1 MLSWLEHAGN
11 LAAPSRKPMSS
22 AMSGFATFDWEGTGL
37 SVVWDHPPDG
47 GTYLLLGHGAGGNL
61 HTPGLA
67 AYARALAAAGVGAVR
82 FNFPYAEAG
91 RRVPDRQPILERCYA
106 AVAAQVRPRASR
118 LYLGGRSMGGR
129 IASHVV
135 ASGTPAAGLVFLS
148 YPLHPP
154 GRPDRLRAAHLP
166 KIGVPMLFLHG
177 TRDAF
182 AEPTILRRILDG
194 LPAATLHDIEG
205 ADHGLTVRA
214 RPAADVIRELV
225 DVTLRW
231 IEAHRAPA

>member
-11 LAAPSRKPMSS
+11 LTMSDRTPKSS
-22 AMSGFATFDWEGTGL
+22 AMSRSETFDWEGTGL
-37 SVVWDHPPDG
+37 SVAWDHPGKG
-47 GTYLLLGHGAGGNL
+47 GTYVLLGHGAGGNL

-91 RRVPDRQPILERCYA
+91 RRVPDRQPTLERSYA
-106 AVAAQVRPRASR
+106 AIAAHVRPQVSR

-135 ASGTPAAGLVFLS
+135 ASGGAAAGLVFLS

-166 KIGVPMLFLHG
+166 KIDVPMLFLHG

-182 AEPTILRRILDG
+182 ADPALLRHVLDG
-194 LPAATLHDIEG
+194 LPAATLHDVEG
-205 ADHGLTVRA
+205 ADHGLMVRG
-214 RPAADVIRELV
+214 RPAAEVIGELV
-225 DVTLRW
+225 DVTVRW
-231 IEAHRAPA
+231 IEAQRAPA

>member
-1 MLSWLEHAGN
+1 
-11 LAAPSRKPMSS
+11 MSS
-22 AMSGFATFDWEGTGL
+22 AMSGSATFDWEGTGL
-37 SVVWDHPPDG
+37 SVAWDHPAKG
-47 GTYLLLGHGAGGNL
+47 GTYLLLAHGAGGNL

-67 AYARALAAAGVGAVR
+67 AYARALAASGIGAVR

-91 RRVPDRQPILERCYA
+91 RRVPDRQPTLERCYA
-106 AVAAQVRPRASR
+106 DVAAHVRPRIPR
-118 LYLGGRSMGGR
+118 LFLGGRSMGGR

-135 ASGTPAAGLVFLS
+135 ASGVAASGLVFLS

-182 AEPTILRRILDG
+182 ADPTLLRRVLDG
-194 LPAATLHDIEG
+194 LPTATLHDLEG
-205 ADHGLTVRA
+205 ADHGLTVRN
-214 RPAADVIRELV
+214 RPAADVIGELV
-225 DVTLRW
+225 DVTVRW
-231 IEAHRAPA
+231 IEAQRAPA

>member
-1 MLSWLEHAGN
+1 
-11 LAAPSRKPMSS
+11 MSS
-22 AMSGFATFDWEGTGL
+22 AMSGHETFDWEGTAL
-37 SVVWDHPPDG
+37 SVAWDHPGIGD
-47 GTYLLLGHGAGGNL
+47 TYLLLAHGAGGNL
-61 HTPGLA
+61 HTPALS
-67 AYARALAAAGVGAVR
+67 AYAGALAAAGVGAVR

-106 AVAAQVRPRASR
+106 AVAAHVRPQVSR
-118 LYLGGRSMGGR
+118 FYLGGRSMGGR

-135 ASGTPAAGLVFLS
+135 ASGAVAAGLVFLS

-166 KIGVPMLFLHG
+166 KIGIPMLFLHG

-182 AEPTILRRILDG
+182 ADPTLLRRVLQG
-194 LPAATLHDIEG
+194 LPTATLHDIEG
-205 ADHGLTVRA
+205 ADHGLTVRN

-225 DVTLRW
+225 DVTVRW
-231 IEAHRAPA
+231 LGAQRAGRT

>member
-1 MLSWLEHAGN
+1 
-11 LAAPSRKPMSS
+11 MSS
-22 AMSGFATFDWEGTGL
+22 AVSGPETFDWEGTRL
-37 SVVWDHPPDG
+37 SIVWDPPAEG
-47 GTYLLLGHGAGGNL
+47 GTYVVLGHGAGGNL
-61 HTPGLA
+61 HTPALT
-67 AYARALAAAGVGAVR
+67 AYAGALAAAGVGAVR

-106 AVAAQVRPRASR
+106 AVAAHVRPQVSR

-135 ASGTPAAGLVFLS
+135 ASGAAAAGLVFLS

-166 KIGVPMLFLHG
+166 KIGIPMLFLHG

-182 AEPTILRRILDG
+182 ADPTLLRRVLQG
-194 LPAATLHDIEG
+194 LPTATLHDIEG
-205 ADHGLTVRA
+205 ADHGLTVRN

-225 DVTLRW
+225 DVTVRW
-231 IEAHRAPA
+231 IGAQRAGRT

>member
-1 MLSWLEHAGN
+1 
-11 LAAPSRKPMSS
+11 
-22 AMSGFATFDWEGTGL
+22 MSGSETFDWEGAGL
-37 SVVWDHPPDG
+37 SVAWDHPANG
-47 GTYLLLGHGAGGNL
+47 GTYLLLAHGAGGNL

-67 AYARALAAAGVGAVR
+67 AYARALATAGIGAVR
-82 FNFPYAEAG
+82 FNFPYAQAG

-106 AVAAQVRPRASR
+106 ALIAHVRPRIFR

-135 ASGTPAAGLVFLS
+135 ASGVAAAGLVFLS

-182 AEPTILRRILDG
+182 ADPALLRRTLDG
-194 LPAATLHDIEG
+194 LPAATLHDVEG
-205 ADHGLTVRA
+205 ADHGLTVRT
-214 RPAADVIRELV
+214 RPAADVIGELV
-225 DVTLRW
+225 DVTVRW
-231 IEAHRAPA
+231 IEAQRAPA